1 MVSKLIPVVYHL
13 PMNAG
18 ATLRAVRNAA
28 HLTLRALASAAHTS
42 HSTLAAYE
50 SGRVV
55 PTVDTAER
63 VIEAAGFRLEQCLV
77 QNIADHATRGD
88 ELLQVLEL
96 AAMFP
101 ARHASTLPF
110 PRFGRT

>member
-1 MVSKLIPVVYHL
+1 MVSKQIPDVYHVR
-13 PMNAG
+13 MDAG
-18 ATLRAVRNAA
+18 ATIRCVRNGAR
-28 HLTLRALASAAHTS
+28 LTLRALAAAAHTS

-55 PTVDTAER
+55 PTVETAER
-63 VIEAAGFRLEQCLV
+63 VIEAAGFRLEAGLV
-77 QNIADHATRGD
+77 RNLADRSTRGD

-101 ARHASTLPF
+101 ARHASTLPY
-110 PRFGRT
+110 PRFGPQ